1 MGTEPG
7 IRETQRRG
15 RRETYL
21 DGLLELAIGVVFFV
35 VALATGRPAFY
46 WTYLAV
52 IVVLG
57 PGLRRMKARYTY
69 PRIGYVKFPDENAR
83 RFGRGVAAWILGAF
97 LLVAIVLTLSGHV
110 TDNLAWR
117 RAAPALAGLLFAGGF
132 VFMGRQS
139 RMSRHYVLAATSV
152 LLGALLVWPTLDG
165 AYGNLRVWAVLM
177 AVLTLTTGFDVHRR
191 FLRDY
196 PVIGDRMPDA
206 H

>member
-1 MGTEPG
+1 MDGPD
-7 IRETQRRG
+7 IRETRRRG

-21 DGLLELAIGVVFFV
+21 DGLIELAIGVVFFV

-57 PGLRRMKARYTY
+57 PGLRRLKARYTY
-69 PRIGYVKFPDENAR
+69 PRIGYVKYPDEDPR
-83 RFGRGVAAWILGAF
+83 RFGRGLASWVIGAF
-97 LLVAIVLTLSGHV
+97 LLVAVALTASGHL

-132 VFMGRQS
+132 LYMAQHS
-139 RMSRHYVLAATSV
+139 RLVRHYLLAAASAV
-152 LLGALLVWPTLDG
+152 LGVLLVWPDIEG
-165 AYGNLRVWAVLM
+165 AYANLRVWAIAMALISLSVGAEVL
-177 AVLTLTTGFDVHRR
+177 RR
-191 FLRDY
+191 FLRDH
-196 PVIGDRMPDA
+196 PVVEERMPDA